1 MDAAETPR
9 EQAFCAHT
17 VMDPGQV
24 MVVNDATQD
33 ERFVNNPLV
42 TGDPHIKFYAG
53 APLVTASGLALGALC
68 VIDRTSRDLTQRQ
81 QEALETIATEVATM
95 LQLRQT
101 VTELEQTVLD
111 QDAEVSRLVDYQ
123 RELERAGTDLQQ
135 VAMTDPVSGLGNR
148 RALDARLAEDVA
160 RALRYRA
167 PVSIAMIDIDAFKA
181 QNDTLGH
188 VAGDEAIRHVGRVLD
203 SVLRTHD
210 FVGRYGGDEFPAL
223 LINTSAVGARLLSE
237 RLRRAVAAMLW
248 RDQPL
253 TVSIG
258 YATLGGNIT

>member
-1 MDAAETPR
+1 MSASDYPVPDEELERLRELELLDVMDTLPERSYDGFVRLAAAICDTPIALITLLDGDRQWFKANLGLDMTETPR

-17 VMDPGQV
+17 ILDPGRV

-53 APLVTASGLALGALC
+53 APLVTASGLALGSLC
-68 VIDRTSRDLTQRQ
+68 VID
-81 QEALETIATEVATM
+81 
-95 LQLRQT
+95 
-101 VTELEQTVLD
+101 
-111 QDAEVSRLVDYQ
+111 
-123 RELERAGTDLQQ
+123 
-135 VAMTDPVSGLGNR
+135 
-148 RALDARLAEDVA
+148 
-160 RALRYRA
+160 
-167 PVSIAMIDIDAFKA
+167 AFKV

-188 VAGDEAIRHVGRVLD
+188 VAGDEAVRHVGRVLD

-210 FVGRYGGDEFPAL
+210 FVGRYGGDEFTAL
-223 LINTSAVGARLLSE
+223 LVNTSAVGARLLSE

-258 YATLGGNIT
+258 YATLGGNITSHVGLLAAAADEALYRAKRGGRNRVEGPLEIAE